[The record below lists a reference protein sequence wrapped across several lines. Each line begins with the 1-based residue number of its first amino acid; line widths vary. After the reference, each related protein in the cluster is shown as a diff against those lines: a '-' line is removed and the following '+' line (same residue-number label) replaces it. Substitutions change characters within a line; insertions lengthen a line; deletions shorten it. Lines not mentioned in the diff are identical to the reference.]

1 MINYKMGIVLNHTSH
16 LFSKTLQQQTTPLQ
30 NGPKIQKPVI
40 KLNENSIIE
49 NQTIRK
55 GATGVSG
62 NNYSKTGTWSQMLG
76 KATDN
81 SENWTTI
88 QRKRSN
94 YNSSKVDRF
103 DAIKA
108 RRLVI
113 SPKNPD
119 AQIDSMKLRDQIN
132 ALLKNATLNI
142 IVNTVEKSKTG
153 QNIVLTT
160 SPDNNAE
167 ELLKNKSS
175 WEHIFES

>member
-1 MINYKMGIVLNHTSH
+1 M
-16 LFSKTLQQQTTPLQ
+16 
-30 NGPKIQKPVI
+30 
-40 KLNENSIIE
+40 
-49 NQTIRK
+49 RK

-62 NNYSKTGTWSQMLG
+62 NNVSTTGTWSQMLG
-76 KATDN
+76 KATEN

-88 QRKRSN
+88 QRKSSN
-94 YNSSKVDRF
+94 PNSNKVDRF

-119 AQIDSMKLRDQIN
+119 VQIDSIKLGDQIN
-132 ALLKNATLNI
+132 ALLKNANLNI

-153 QNIVLTT
+153 LNIVLTT

-175 WEHIFES
+175 WEHIFESQRIRKDESWFKVIAHGVNISLFDNNMQYLKPKSKNTIRICKIKRQTR